1 MENNDAVLMAQ
12 VLDKIAKGGV
22 LSPALKN
29 ALKKFVEK
37 PKTRK
42 KKVVHQ
48 KRTRKKN
55 RKNNITRKKNNG
67 KKKGRSTRKIK
78 Y

>member
-1 MENNDAVLMAQ
+1 MENNDADLMAQ

-22 LSPALKN
+22 LSPALKS
-29 ALKKFVEK
+29 ALKNFVEK

-42 KKVVHQ
+42 KKVVRQ

-55 RKNNITRKKNNG
+55 EKNNTTRKKNNG